1 MTDTRISKIQVR
13 RGNMTD
19 LPILSEGELGYA
31 LDARRIFIGNST
43 HTVGTGD
50 GNETSFI
57 VPTSSAYPLANVYS
71 PRFYLDGNEVGA
83 NDYTVTSTTVT
94 FNTAPAA
101 NIAITMRWN
110 SELVVRNNLITP
122 PTIELGANQA
132 AGTGTGFSF
141 STTAHNTLFMNYSV
155 KLGAGTGYRVGNL
168 RIVVDSSA
176 GTYYIDDQYNNL
188 TSSMGLTFAG
198 NITNNVFELTY
209 ENTES
214 STATV
219 YYTFELWK
227 M

>member
-13 RGNMTD
+13 RGNMAD

-31 LDARRIFIGNST
+31 LDSRRIFIGNST
-43 HTVGTGD
+43 HAVGTGD
-50 GNETSFI
+50 GNETSFT
-57 VPTSSAYPLANVYS
+57 VPSSTTYPLTSLYN

-83 NDYTVTSTTVT
+83 NDYTVAGTTVT

-110 SELVVRNNLITP
+110 SELVVRNNLVTP
-122 PTIELGANQA
+122 PTLELGASQA
-132 AGTGTGFSF
+132 AGSNTGFSF
-141 STTAHNTLFMNYSV
+141 DTTNHNTLFMNYSV
-155 KLGAGTGYRVGNL
+155 KLGSGTGFRIGNL
-168 RIVVDSSA
+168 RIVVDSVA
-176 GTYYIDDQYNNL
+176 GTYYIDDQYNTL
-188 TSSMGLTFAG
+188 TSNMGLTFDG
-198 NITNNVFELTY
+198 SISNGVFTLTY
-209 ENTES
+209 ENTET